1 MGIVGE
7 LFSEEVST
15 QIKQRES
22 YFANKGA
29 TDPLGPA
36 DPKKIQ
42 TQNAGSWLRLISSVD
57 LAVPSDQY
65 IPGKRKAEIQE
76 RVAELAQHLQVDP
89 GNDLA
94 KKVVLY
100 GGTQRYTE
108 PIGEQPGTF
117 SKKSGINRDGGFFG
131 QGAYGFGGDAFG
143 YKPMPGINSAK
154 LGYYNNGAL
163 AKADI
168 SITCH
173 NPQQLEF
180 LELLYLRPGYSIL
193 LEFGHTQY
201 VNNRGVTETFNVV
214 SGQTY
219 AMDLFFKN
227 TTGEEALL
235 AAIQTEREN
244 KSQNYDAFY
253 GIVTNFNWSF
263 NTDGSFDVTIK
274 AISKGSVI
282 ESLKINTGGT
292 RPEDT
297 TDVTVTT
304 TTPESTTPEN
314 PPSETQGS
322 LLTALNTRLQLAIGG
337 FGYGQQTSTDAT
349 QLTVPLGKIVSRS
362 EKSMLFSKLYELTR
376 LFNESVNTSG
386 ANPNAK
392 SLIVPL
398 GYQIVRDTIGQI
410 SPTGPEGTSNFLEGS
425 YLWKIRYYGHDGEDD
440 RQELGDA
447 QYYMSFAAF
456 LQTLQEYCLLY
467 NEKGEPT
474 VTFEFSDVPMLTFPG
489 MISANP
495 TVCLVPPY
503 YMVSDILLKEEDGLL
518 VPELFFQEGPKQ
530 FLESIQKVP
539 KFLLEENP
547 FVGNLM
553 SVLLNFSEII
563 KAVEQKETKDGT
575 VNLIEFL
582 QVILAEISRALGG
595 VNNFEVKFDQ
605 QTQRI
610 SIFDKASHIRIKYD
624 DDKDK
629 ITTFKPYGVTTSKS
643 TILTDISFNSELTPE
658 FASMISIGAQAN
670 GNQVGSNATAFSE
683 FNLGLVDRINKE
695 KVTTKSPKGTD
706 PKQTDEERFKAIL
719 ESMKVLFAEMYSI
732 EWKYPNSLNFEN
744 LYKLTLKKS
753 SIDTLTSL
761 NLVYA
766 KYVLGYFTTVTKNIA
781 SPFFI
786 PFNLQLTLGGISGI
800 KLFQKYGLEE
810 GVIPYSYKG
819 KINFLIKNLSHT
831 IDKNKWTTTLESLTV
846 PVAVDLQ
853 NLNLSLAQSTT
864 SPTGSSSD
872 YLLNQYIYEKYGQ
885 PGDNNNTQ
893 FIKTPFPMYYYSNV
907 PLSGLT
913 VHKDVAVS
921 LLNALEEIQR
931 VYGNDRIKALKLDQ
945 TGGTYAFRANT
956 NSPDKLSLH
965 SWGIAI
971 DIHPTANQN
980 RQTSKST
987 PPAAFTKPEYKD
999 FINIMEK
1006 YGWYSLGKYGDYDYM
1021 HFQTWDPRKSTG
1033 PYIAVRK

>member
-29 TDPLGPA
+29 ADPLGPA

-57 LAVPSDQY
+57 LAVPSDQN
-65 IPGKRKAEIQE
+65 IPGKRKTEIEE
-76 RVAELAQHLQVDP
+76 RVAELAKHLQVDP

-100 GGTQRYTE
+100 GGTQTYTE
-108 PIGEQPGTF
+108 PIGNQPGTF
-117 SKKSGINRDGGFFG
+117 SKKSGLNTDGGFFG
-131 QGAYGFGGDAFG
+131 QGAYGFGGTAFG
-143 YKPMPGINSAK
+143 YKPMPGIQSAK

-168 SITCH
+168 SITCY

-193 LEFGHTQY
+193 LEFGHTQF
-201 VNNRGVTETFNVV
+201 VNNQGETEVFNVV
-214 SGQTY
+214 AGQTY
-219 AMDLFFKN
+219 PMDLFFRN
-227 TTGEEALL
+227 TTTEAQILE
-235 AAIQTEREN
+235 AIQTEREN
-244 KSQNYDAFY
+244 KSLNYDAFY
-253 GIVTNFNWSF
+253 GIVTNFSWGF
-263 NTDGSFDVTIK
+263 NTDGSFNVTVK

-297 TDVTVTT
+297 TDTSVTT
-304 TTPESTTPEN
+304 TVPEN
-314 PPSETQGS
+314 TTSETGGIPV
-322 LLTALNTRLQLAIGG
+322 TALNTRLQLAIGG
-337 FGYGQQTSTDAT
+337 FGFGQQTSIDTT
-349 QLTVPLGKIVSRS
+349 ELTVPLGKIVSRS

-376 LFNESVNTSG
+376 LFNDSINTSG

-398 GYQIVRDTIGQI
+398 GYQVVRDTIGQI
-410 SPTGPEGTSNFLEGS
+410 SPTGPEGTSNFLEGN
-425 YLWKIRYYGHDGEDD
+425 YLWRIRYYGHDGEDD

-447 QYYMSFAAF
+447 QYYTSFAAF
-456 LQTLQEYCLLY
+456 LQILQEYCLIY
-467 NEKGEPT
+467 DEKGNPT

-495 TVCLVPPY
+495 TVCLVPPF

-518 VPELFFQEGPKQ
+518 VPELFFQKGPEQ
-530 FLESIQKVP
+530 FLQSIQTVP
-539 KFLLEENP
+539 KFLLDENP

-553 SVLLNFSEII
+553 SVLLNFSEILRV
-563 KAVEQKETKDGT
+563 VEQKETKDGS
-575 VNLIEFL
+575 VNLIDFL
-582 QVILAEISRALGG
+582 QTILAEVSRALGG
-595 VNNFEVKFDQ
+595 VNDFEVKFDQ
-605 QTQRI
+605 QTHRI
-610 SIFDKASHIRIKYD
+610 SIFDKASHIRIKSD
-624 DDKDK
+624 DDKNK
-629 ITTFKPYGVTTSKS
+629 ITVFKPYGVTTSKS

-695 KVTTKSPKGTD
+695 KVTTKSPNGTE
-706 PKQTDEERFKAIL
+706 PKQTDEERFKTIL
-719 ESMKVLFAEMYSI
+719 ESMKILFAEMYSI

-753 SIDTLTSL
+753 SIEIFTSL

-766 KYVLGYFTTVTKNIA
+766 KYVLGYFTTVTRNIA

-786 PFNLQLTLGGISGI
+786 PFNLQLTLGGIAGI

-810 GVIPYSYKG
+810 GILPYSYKG

-831 IDKNKWTTTLESLTV
+831 IDNNKWTTTLESLTV
-846 PVAVDLQ
+846 PIATNLQ
-853 NLNLSLAQSTT
+853 ALNLQLALPEIAASGST
-864 SPTGSSSD
+864 SD
-872 YLLNQYIYEKYGQ
+872 LLVNQYVYEKYGQ
-885 PGDNNNTQ
+885 PGD
-893 FIKTPFPMYYYSNV
+893 PSNV
-907 PLSGLT
+907 ELIKPPFQMYEYGIPVRALS
-913 VHKDVAVS
+913 VHKDVAAS

-945 TGGTYAFRANT
+945 TGGTYAYRKNANDST
-956 NSPDKLSLH
+956 RLSLH

-971 DIHPTANQN
+971 DVYPNANQN
-980 RQTSKST
+980 QQTSKSI
-987 PPAAFTKPEYKD
+987 PPPAFTKPEYKD

-1006 YGWYSLGKYGDYDYM
+1006 NGWYSLGKFGDYDYM
-1021 HFQTWDPRKSTG
+1021 HFQAWDLKKPTG
-1033 PYIAVRK
+1033 PYTTVKR

>member
-22 YFANKGA
+22 YFANKG
-29 TDPLGPA
+29 TNDPLGPA
-36 DPKKIQ
+36 SPSKIQ

-57 LAVPSDQY
+57 LAVPTDQN
-65 IPGKRKAEIQE
+65 IPGKRKTEIEE
-76 RVAELAQHLQVDP
+76 RVAELAQHLQVNP

-94 KKVVLY
+94 KKVILY
-100 GGTQRYTE
+100 GGTQRYIE
-108 PIGEQPGTF
+108 PEGDGAGALNA
-117 SKKSGINRDGGFFG
+117 KSGFNRDGEFFG
-131 QGAYGFGGDAFG
+131 NGAYGFGGNGFG
-143 YKPMPGINSAK
+143 YKPMPGIESAK

-168 SITCH
+168 SITCY

-201 VNNRGVTETFNVV
+201 VNNEGQSETFNIV

-219 AMDLFFKN
+219 PLDLFLRN
-227 TTGEEALL
+227 TTTEQQILE
-235 AAIQTEREN
+235 AIQTERDN
-244 KSQNYDAFY
+244 RSQNYDAFY

-263 NTDGSFDVTIK
+263 NTDGSFNVTVK

-292 RPEDT
+292 TSEATLQIDS
-297 TDVTVTT
+297 TT
-304 TTPESTTPEN
+304 TVPEQSTSGNISGNIGGGTV
-314 PPSETQGS
+314 G
-322 LLTALNTRLQLAIGG
+322 ALFTLFKLKTGG
-337 FGYGQQTSTDAT
+337 FGNEPLIFADDPE
-349 QLTVPLGKIVSRS
+349 LTIPLGKIVSRS
-362 EKSMLFSKLYELTR
+362 EKSMLFSKLFELTR
-376 LFNESVNTSG
+376 LFKPGINTAG

-410 SPTGPEGTSNFLEGS
+410 KPTGPEGTSNFLEGN
-425 YLWKIRYYGHDGEDD
+425 YLWKLRYYGHEGEDD

-447 QYYMSFAAF
+447 QYYASFAAF
-456 LQTLQEYCLLY
+456 LQILQEYCLIY
-467 NEKGEPT
+467 DQNGNPT
-474 VTFEFSDVPMLTFPG
+474 VTFEFADVPMLTFPG

-495 TVCLVPPY
+495 TVCLVPPF

-518 VPELFFQEGPKQ
+518 VPELFFQKGPEQ
-530 FLESIQKVP
+530 FLQSIQTVP
-539 KFLLEENP
+539 KFLIDENP

-553 SVLLNFSEII
+553 SVLLNFSEIL
-563 KAVEQKETKDGT
+563 KVVEEKETKDGN

-582 QVILAEISRALGG
+582 QAILAEVSKALGG

-605 QTQRI
+605 QTHRI
-610 SIFDKASHIRIKYD
+610 SIYDKASHVRVKFD

-629 ITTFKPYGVTTSKS
+629 ITVFKPYGVTAAKS

-695 KVTTKSPKGTD
+695 KVTTKSPNGTE
-706 PKQTDEERFKAIL
+706 PKQTDEQRFKTVL
-719 ESMKVLFAEMYSI
+719 ENMKVLFAEMYSI
-732 EWKYPNSLNFEN
+732 DWKYPNSLNFEN
-744 LYKLTLKKS
+744 LYSLTLKKS
-753 SIDTLTSL
+753 SVETLTAL

-766 KYVLGYFTTVTKNIA
+766 KYILGYFTTVTRNIA

-786 PFNLQLTLGGISGI
+786 PFNLQLTLGGIAGI

-810 GVIPYSYKG
+810 GILPYSYKG

-831 IDKNKWTTTLESLTV
+831 ITKNKWTTTLESLTV
-846 PVAVDLQ
+846 PVAVNLET
-853 NLNLSLAQSTT
+853 LNLKLAQPEITT
-864 SPTGSSSD
+864 TGSASTD
-872 YLLNQYIYEKYGQ
+872 YLVNQYVYEKYGQ
-885 PGDNNNTQ
+885 PGDPANVEY
-893 FIKTPFPMYYYSNV
+893 IKPPFQMYLGNIALQA
-907 PLSGLT
+907 LS

-931 VYGNDRIKALKLDQ
+931 VYGDDRIKALKLDQ
-945 TGGTYAFRANT
+945 TGGTYAYRKNANDP
-956 NSPDKLSLH
+956 SRLSLH

-971 DIHPTANQN
+971 DIYPNANQN
-980 RQTSKST
+980 QQTSKST
-987 PPAAFTKPEYKD
+987 PPPAFTKPEYRD

-1006 YGWYSLGKYGDYDYM
+1006 NGWYSLGKFGDKDYM
-1021 HFQTWDPRKSTG
+1021 HFQAWDYKKPTG
-1033 PYIAVRK
+1033 PYRTVN

>member
-7 LFSEEVST
+7 LFSQEVST

-29 TDPLGPA
+29 VDPLGPA

-65 IPGKRKAEIQE
+65 IPGKRKVEIEE
-76 RVAELAQHLQVDP
+76 RVAELAKHLQVDP

-108 PIGEQPGTF
+108 PTGDQPGTF
-117 SKKSGINRDGGFFG
+117 SKKSGINTDGGFFG
-131 QGAYGFGGDAFG
+131 QGAYGFGGTAFG

-168 SITCH
+168 SITCY

-193 LEFGHTQY
+193 LEFGHTQF
-201 VNNRGVTETFNVV
+201 VNNQGETEVFNVV

-219 AMDLFFKN
+219 AMDLFFRN
-227 TTGEEALL
+227 TTGEQELL
-235 AAIQTEREN
+235 TAIQTERDN

-263 NTDGSFDVTIK
+263 NTDGSFDVTVK

-297 TDVTVTT
+297 TDTTVTT
-304 TTPESTTPEN
+304 TTPQSTAPET
-314 PPSETQGS
+314 EGS
-322 LLTALNTRLQLAIGG
+322 FLTTLNTRVQLAIGG
-337 FGYGQQTSTDAT
+337 FGFGQQISTDT
-349 QLTVPLGKIVSRS
+349 TELTVPLGKIVSRS

-398 GYQIVRDTIGQI
+398 GYQVVRDTIGQI
-410 SPTGPEGTSNFLEGS
+410 KPTGPEGTSNFFEGN

-447 QYYMSFAAF
+447 QYYTSFAAF
-456 LQTLQEYCLLY
+456 LQILQEYCLIY
-467 NEKGEPT
+467 DEKGEPT

-495 TVCLVPPY
+495 TVCLISPF

-518 VPELFFQEGPKQ
+518 VPELFFQKGPEQ
-530 FLESIQKVP
+530 FLQSIQTVP

-553 SVLLNFSEII
+553 SVLLNFSEILRV
-563 KAVEQKETKDGT
+563 VEQKETKDGS
-575 VNLIEFL
+575 VNLIDFL
-582 QVILAEISRALGG
+582 QTILAEVSRALGG
-595 VNNFEVKFDQ
+595 VNDFEVKFDQ
-605 QTQRI
+605 QTHRI
-610 SIFDKASHIRIKYD
+610 SIFDKASHIRIKSD
-624 DDKDK
+624 DDKNK
-629 ITTFKPYGVTTSKS
+629 ITVFKPYGVTTSKS
-643 TILTDISFNSELTPE
+643 TVLTDISFNSELTPE

-706 PKQTDEERFKAIL
+706 PKQTDEERFKTIL

-766 KYVLGYFTTVTKNIA
+766 KYILGYFTTVTRNIA

-810 GVIPYSYKG
+810 GILPYSYKG

-846 PVAVDLQ
+846 PIATDLQ
-853 NLNLSLAQSTT
+853 TLNLQLAQPEIAASGST
-864 SPTGSSSD
+864 SD
-872 YLLNQYIYEKYGQ
+872 LLVNQYVYEKYGQ
-885 PGDNNNTQ
+885 PGDPANLES
-893 FIKTPFPMYYYSNV
+893 IKPPFQMYLGNV
-907 PLSGLT
+907 ALRTLS
-913 VHKDVAVS
+913 VHKDVAGS

-945 TGGTYAFRANT
+945 TGGTYSYRKNANDP
-956 NSPDKLSLH
+956 SRLSLH

-971 DIHPTANQN
+971 DIYPSANQKT
-980 RQTSKST
+980 QTSKSI
-987 PPAAFTKPEYKD
+987 PPPAFTKPEYKD

-1006 YGWYSLGKYGDYDYM
+1006 NGWYSLGKFDDSDYM
-1021 HFQTWDPRKSTG
+1021 HFQAWDLRKPTG
-1033 PYIAVRK
+1033 PYTTVKRS

>member
-22 YFANKGA
+22 YFADKGA

-57 LAVPSDQY
+57 LAVPSDQN
-65 IPGKRKAEIQE
+65 IPGKRKIEIEE
-76 RVAELAQHLQVDP
+76 RVAELANHLQVNS

-100 GGTQRYTE
+100 GGTQVYTE
-108 PIGEQPGTF
+108 PVGDQPGTF
-117 SKKSGINRDGGFFG
+117 SPKSGINRKGEFFS
-131 QGAYGFGGDAFG
+131 QGAYGFGGNAFG
-143 YKPMPGINSAK
+143 YKPMPGIQSAK

-168 SITCH
+168 SITCY

-193 LEFGHTQY
+193 LEFGHTQF
-201 VNNRGVTETFNVV
+201 VNNKGETEIFNVV

-219 AMDLFFKN
+219 PMDLFFNN
-227 TTGEEALL
+227 TTEEETLL
-235 AAIQTEREN
+235 TAIQTERKN

-253 GIVTNFNWSF
+253 GIVTNFSWGF
-263 NTDGSFDVTIK
+263 NTDGSFNVTIK

-297 TDVTVTT
+297 TDASVVTT
-304 TTPESTTPEN
+304 VPESTTQE
-314 PPSETQGS
+314 SAGS
-322 LLTALNTRLQLAIGG
+322 VLTALNTRVQLAIGG
-337 FGYGQQTSTDAT
+337 FGFGQQSLPDTTE
-349 QLTVPLGKIVSRS
+349 LTIPLGKIVSRS

-376 LFNESVNTSG
+376 LFNSSINTSG
-386 ANPNAK
+386 ANTNAK

-398 GYQIVRDTIGQI
+398 GYQVVRDTIGQI
-410 SPTGPEGTSNFLEGS
+410 SPTGPEGTSNFFEGN
-425 YLWKIRYYGHDGEDD
+425 YLWKIRYYGHGGEED
-440 RQELGDA
+440 RRDLGDA

-456 LQTLQEYCLLY
+456 LQTLQEYCLIY
-467 NEKGEPT
+467 NEKGKPT

-495 TVCLVPPY
+495 TVCLIPPF

-530 FLESIQKVP
+530 FLESIQTAP
-539 KFLLEENP
+539 KFILDENP

-553 SVLLNFSEII
+553 SVLLNFSEILRV
-563 KAVEQKETKDGT
+563 AEEKEAKDGT
-575 VNLIEFL
+575 VNLIDFL
-582 QVILAEISRALGG
+582 QTMLGEISRALGG
-595 VNNFEVKFDQ
+595 VNDFEVKFDQ

-610 SIFDKASHIRIKYD
+610 SIFDKASHIRTKYD
-624 DDKDK
+624 DDKNK
-629 ITTFKPYGVTTSKS
+629 ITVFKPYGRTAAKS

-695 KVTTKSPKGTD
+695 KVTTKSPEGTQ
-706 PKQTDEERFKAIL
+706 PKQTDEERFKTIL

-732 EWKYPNSLNFEN
+732 NWKYPNSLNFEN
-744 LYKLTLKKS
+744 LYDLTLKKK
-753 SIDTLTSL
+753 SIETLTSL

-766 KYVLGYFTTVTKNIA
+766 KYVLGYFTTVTRNIA

-810 GVIPYSYKG
+810 GVLPYSYKG

-831 IDKNKWTTTLESLTV
+831 IANNKWTTTLESLTV
-846 PVAVDLQ
+846 PIAADLQ
-853 NLNLSLAQSTT
+853 TLNLNLAQPITT
-864 SPTGSSSD
+864 PSGSSLD
-872 YLLNQYIYEKYGQ
+872 YLKNQYVYEKYGQ
-885 PGDNNNTQ
+885 PGDSNNVQ
-893 FIKTPFPMYYYSNV
+893 LIKTPFPMYLYGKSLNG
-907 PLSGLT
+907 LS
-913 VHKDVAVS
+913 VHKDVAAS
-921 LLNALEEIQR
+921 LINALEEIQR

-945 TGGTYAFRANT
+945 TGGTYAYKKNT
-956 NSPDKLSLH
+956 NDPDKLSLH

-971 DIHPTANQN
+971 DIYPTANLNQ
-980 RQTSKST
+980 QTSKST
-987 PPAAFTKPEYKD
+987 PPAAFTKPEYKN

-1006 YGWYSLGKYGDYDYM
+1006 NGWYSLGKFGDYDYM
-1021 HFQTWDPRKSTG
+1021 HFQTWDPRKPTG
-1033 PYIAVRK
+1033 PYTTVK